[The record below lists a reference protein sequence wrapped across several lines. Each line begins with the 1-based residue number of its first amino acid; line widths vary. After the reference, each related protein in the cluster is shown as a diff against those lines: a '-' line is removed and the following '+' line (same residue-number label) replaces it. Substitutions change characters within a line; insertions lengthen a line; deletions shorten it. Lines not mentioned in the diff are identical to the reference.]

1 MLVGSAGRLEVEG
14 AVWTLIL
21 AEMVEESG
29 LRLVEAAVELPA
41 RRGLDRMHF
50 VRLALRVRGGDHLWV
65 VATAHSR
72 MIEIASYRSGMD
84 RNPRRLLAADSVVQ
98 MAEEGA
104 WIVKELEAQLS
115 EGVVAELEVRHQAV
129 EVVVRMVSKMAAVV
143 EELGVRPLEL
153 AALEQAMLAVE
164 GPYQM
169 ASERTEEE
177 WEASCQSA
185 GVALVSRLY
194 SRPAIPQA

>member
-115 EGVVAELEVRHQAV
+115 EGVV
-129 EVVVRMVSKMAAVV
+129 VRMVSKMAAVV

-185 GVALVSRLY
+185 AVVLVSRLY